1 MGLMTDTPNASP
13 DDEPVLTDVS
23 LDIPAGSMVGISGR
37 TGSGKS
43 SLILTLLRLL
53 LPSSGTVRI
62 DGVDLATLPGDLV
75 RASITTIPQDPYF
88 PPRRSLRQSLSLSG
102 REVDDVDIMK
112 ALRQVGLLP
121 HIMAHLGSTPS
132 AAAPAPAPEEDE
144 NDGDEALPGLE
155 MTGHILGAEMRSL
168 PLSAGQLQLFALAHA
183 MLQRHHRIVLLDEVS
198 SAMDGATEARFRAVL
213 RSGETFRGRT
223 VVMIAHRPE
232 MLALC
237 DIVVELDAGRV
248 IRILQQ

>member
-13 DDEPVLTDVS
+13 DDEPVLKDVS

-53 LPSSGTVRI
+53 VPSSGTVRI
-62 DGVDLATLPGDLV
+62 DGIDLATLPGDLV

-88 PPRRSLRQSLSLSG
+88 PPSRSLRQSLSLSS
-102 REVDDVDIMK
+102 REVDDLAIMK
-112 ALRQVGLLP
+112 ALRQIGLLP
-121 HIMAHLGSTPS
+121 HIMAHLGSAPS
-132 AAAPAPAPEEDE
+132 AAAPAPRQDE
-144 NDGDEALPGLE
+144 KEGDDGLPGPE
-155 MTGHILGAEMRSL
+155 MAKHILGAEMRSL

-183 MLQRHHRIVLLDEVS
+183 MLQRHHRVVLLDEVS
-198 SAMDGATEARFRAVL
+198 SAMDGATEARFQAVL
-213 RSGETFRGRT
+213 RSRETFGGRT

-237 DIVVELDAGRV
+237 DTVVELDAGRV
-248 IRILQQ
+248 VSIRQQ

>member
-1 MGLMTDTPNASP
+1 MTDTPHASP
-13 DDEPVLTDVS
+13 NDEPVLKDVS
-23 LDIPAGSMVGISGR
+23 LDIPGGFIVGISGR

-53 LPSSGTVRI
+53 VPSSGTVRI

-121 HIMAHLGSTPS
+121 HIIAHLGSAPS
-132 AAAPAPAPEEDE
+132 AAALASGEDE
-144 NDGDEALPGLE
+144 NDGGDGLPGLE
-155 MTGHILGAEMRSL
+155 MAGHILGAEMRSL

-183 MLQRHHRIVLLDEVS
+183 MLQRHHRVVLLDEVS
-198 SAMDGATEARFRAVL
+198 SAMDSATEARFQAVL
-213 RSGETFRGRT
+213 RSGEAFGGRT

-237 DIVVELDAGRV
+237 DMVVELDAGRLV
-248 IRILQQ
+248 SIWQH